1 MTYLPILCALALT
14 SVQVYSQMQV
24 LREEV
29 SIQNQNVNIIVNLN
43 PQEVAEELW
52 KVIQARLNNRT
63 DHPTSSR
70 STIQELEKAVI
81 PLTTPTRR
89 GTSQSIFQV
98 ASQLD
103 KIARRA
109 LTRDTPN
116 RSLLD
121 EEIMAR
127 DIVADMMT
135 ALKVM
140 ISKTIQSK
148 INEANVSSRRTNSI
162 HSPVKIYD
170 NEKDDYV
177 NIRIKI
183 RRQDIFDAI
192 H

>member
-14 SVQVYSQMQV
+14 SVQVF
-24 LREEV
+24 
-29 SIQNQNVNIIVNLN
+29 IQNKNVNIIVNMN
-43 PQEVAEELW
+43 PQQVAEELW
-52 KVIQARLNNRT
+52 KVIEARLSNRT
-63 DHPTSSR
+63 SHLTSSK
-70 STIQELEKAVI
+70 STIQELTKVVI

-89 GTSQSIFQV
+89 TSQSIVQV
-98 ASQLD
+98 ASQFD

-109 LTRDTPN
+109 LTRDAPN
-116 RSLLD
+116 RDVLD
-121 EEIMAR
+121 EEIMTR

-135 ALKVM
+135 SLKM
-140 ISKTIQSK
+140 IISKTIQSK
-148 INEANVSSRRTNSI
+148 IEESDESNRRTI

-177 NIRIKI
+177 NIRLKI